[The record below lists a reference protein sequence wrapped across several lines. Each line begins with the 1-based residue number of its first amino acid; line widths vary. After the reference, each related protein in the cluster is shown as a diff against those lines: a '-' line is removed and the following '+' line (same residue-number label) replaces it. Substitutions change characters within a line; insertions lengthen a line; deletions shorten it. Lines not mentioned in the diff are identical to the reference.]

1 MGPWPEAADIYAER
15 SPLTHIDG
23 IAAPML
29 VLQGTEDMIVPQN
42 QAEAIV
48 DALKAKGIDVTYH
61 LFEGE
66 GHGFRMADTIRTAL
80 GAEEAFIF
88 GLGDDA

>member
-1 MGPWPEAADIYAER
+1 M
-15 SPLTHIDG
+15 THIDG

-29 VLQGTEDMIVPQN
+29 VLQGTEDMIVPPN

-48 DALKAKGIDVTYH
+48 AALEDKGIDVTYH

-66 GHGFRMADTIRTAL
+66 GHGFRMAETIRTVLA
-80 GAEEAFIF
+80 AEETFVF
-88 GLGDDA
+88 GLDGSG